1 MENILKKLV
10 ESGLMY
16 GYAIDYFDGGKGIV
30 IAESEEDARNKIIV
44 SYLKHGYNESE
55 FSDLEVWKIE
65 KENRMFDNGIVE
77 IFE

>member
-1 MENILKKLV
+1 MEDILKKLV

-16 GYAIDYFDGGKGIV
+16 GYSVDYVDGGKGIV
-30 IAESEEDARNKIIV
+30 VAESDEDAKYKIIS

-55 FSDLEVWKIE
+55 FSDLEVWQIE
-65 KENRMFDNGIVE
+65 KEDRMFDNGIVE